1 MKKSIVALAVLG
13 SFAGVAAAQSSV
25 TLFGVVDAAM
35 RYTETNGKSVY
46 SLASGGSSTS
56 RFGVRGTE
64 DLGGDLK
71 AGFWLEGA
79 VNTDTGAADS
89 SFWARRA
96 TVSLISASMGEA
108 RLGRFKTVT
117 KITVEDFDPVS
128 ATGLGSVFNLYS
140 KLGSTVDASRVDNQ
154 VAYSLP
160 ANLGG
165 FYGGLEVSAG
175 EGSSNAVT
183 KELNKSVGGR
193 VGYKAGAFNLAAA
206 YTEFGTNTKYKFMT
220 LGGSYDFGIAKVSG
234 LFSTTEY
241 GAHDQSIYTIAATAP
256 LGSGSVWAS
265 YTSAD
270 YSNDSKLANV
280 SGDSSQFAAGY
291 VHNLSKRTAL
301 YTTVSYVDNKN
312 GANFGVNGAGS
323 SANPAVVSGGRSGG
337 FDVGVKHSF

>member
-46 SLASGGSSTS
+46 SLASGGSTTS
-56 RFGVRGTE
+56 RFGVRGIE

-96 TVSLISASMGEA
+96 TVSLISASMGEV

-140 KLGSTVDASRVDNQ
+140 TLGATGLNTSRTDNQ
-154 VAYSLP
+154 VSYTAP

-165 FYGGLEVSAG
+165 FYGGLEASAG
-175 EGSSNAVT
+175 EGTN
-183 KELNKSVGGR
+183 ELNKSVAGR
-193 VGYKAGAFNLAAA
+193 VGYKAGAFNLAGA
-206 YTEFGTNTKYKFMT
+206 YTEFGTNTKYKFMA

-265 YTSAD
+265 YTAAY
-270 YSNDSKLANV
+270 YSNDSKLANR

-301 YTTVSYVDNKN
+301 YTTVSYIDNKS
-312 GANFGVNGAGS
+312 GAAFGVNGSGTG
-323 SANPAVVSGGRSGG
+323 ANPAVVSAGRSGG